1 MNNVRSGLSRREFLT
16 ASLALGAAGLV
27 GPRALRAEDLPPV
40 DLPFERGRRPLVAFP
55 QKRPLMVMTTRPPQ
69 LETPFHIFNEGIFTP
84 NDAFFV
90 RWHLANIPN
99 QVDLNTFRLMIRGR
113 VKQPLSLSLEELKRD
128 FEQVEIAAVCQC
140 GGNSRGFFEPRVPGG
155 QWGNGAM
162 GNAKWIGVRLRD
174 LLNKAGLEEDGVQVR
189 FDGLDK
195 PVADATPDFHKSLN
209 LNDAIQ
215 EEVLVAHSMNG
226 EPLPW
231 LNGFPLRLVVPG
243 WYATYWV
250 KMLSDVEVL
259 NERDHNFWMEK
270 AYRLPADLCGCIQ
283 PGEKT
288 TRSVPI
294 GKMTV
299 RSFITNLE
307 NTGKV
312 TGGVPMTIKGI
323 AFDQG
328 YGIDRVLFSV
338 DGGQHW
344 QTARLGQ
351 DYGDFSF
358 RPWEAQF
365 TPARGRTYAVQTL
378 AVNRIGE
385 SQRFSARW
393 NPSGYLRNA
402 VETVNVHAI

>member
-1 MNNVRSGLSRREFLT
+1 MNNVHSGLSRRGFLT
-16 ASLALGAAGLV
+16 ASLALGAVGLI
-27 GPRALRAEDLPPV
+27 GPRALRAEALPSV
-40 DLPFERGRRPLVAFP
+40 DLPFERGLRPLVAFP

-189 FDGLDK
+189 FDGLDQ
-195 PVADATPDFHKSLN
+195 PVADATPDFQKSLN

-270 AYRLPADLCGCIQ
+270 AYRLPANPCGCIH
-283 PGEKT
+283 PGEEA
-288 TRSVPI
+288 TRSVQI

>member
-1 MNNVRSGLSRREFLT
+1 
-16 ASLALGAAGLV
+16 
-27 GPRALRAEDLPPV
+27 
-40 DLPFERGRRPLVAFP
+40 
-55 QKRPLMVMTTRPPQ
+55 
-69 LETPFHIFNEGIFTP
+69 
-84 NDAFFV
+84 
-90 RWHLANIPN
+90 
-99 QVDLNTFRLMIRGR
+99 
-113 VKQPLSLSLEELKRD
+113 
-128 FEQVEIAAVCQC
+128 
-140 GGNSRGFFEPRVPGG
+140 
-155 QWGNGAM
+155 
-162 GNAKWIGVRLRD
+162 
-174 LLNKAGLEEDGVQVR
+174 
-189 FDGLDK
+189 
-195 PVADATPDFHKSLN
+195 
-209 LNDAIQ
+209 
-215 EEVLVAHSMNG
+215 
-226 EPLPW
+226 
-231 LNGFPLRLVVPG
+231 
-243 WYATYWV
+243 
-250 KMLSDVEVL
+250 MLSDVEVL

-270 AYRLPADLCGCIQ
+270 AYRLPANPCGCIH
-283 PGEKT
+283 PGEEA